1 MSRPALKNASEIES
15 AAETVKQQW
24 REIDIKTN
32 ELKEAVSAAES
43 LAAVEIND
51 VVAAMHAMERKLSE
65 LQAKNKAP
73 SVGVEITRPATA
85 TATATA
91 AAAAAARPL
100 MQSASSSSSS
110 SAAFN
115 PHVPKKKVYTP
126 TSADTSLNRNTTFG
140 SNPLNLP
147 PVPTNYSGSGWAN
160 VMDTSESIDDVVK
173 RMKRKSD
180 TTTLDDEHYDY
191 TDEKRKKFVQ
201 TAMEGRA
208 RTERRTRAAA
218 DNNNAAAA
226 AAQDYLH
233 ARRTSLLTGSN
244 VPIPTLAPKDPSL
257 LTDNANS
264 QGGNMSSLARKG
276 RRLALLAALMAAG
289 QPTAASASATRYGVE
304 LDIVNGTDDKAEYS
318 TWSWS
323 PDVTIPNEEEEDDES
338 EAMRRFLEVDDLR
351 RAHAQ
356 SKEKKALADLH
367 SAYKAVN
374 DNASSEADD
383 MHALMRSLQM
393 TPVAKKKYSR
403 WL

>member
-1 MSRPALKNASEIES
+1 MSRPALKGPREIEN
-15 AAETVKQQW
+15 AAETVKHRW

-73 SVGVEITRPATA
+73 SVGVDTTRPAT
-85 TATATA
+85 

-110 SAAFN
+110 SSSAAFN
-115 PHVPKKKVYTP
+115 PHVPIKKAYTP
-126 TSADTSLNRNTTFG
+126 TSAYASLNSNTTFG
-140 SNPLNLP
+140 SNPLHLP
-147 PVPTNYSGSGWAN
+147 PVPANYSGSGWAN
-160 VMDTSESIDDVVK
+160 VMDTSESIDDTVK
-173 RMKRKSD
+173 EMKRKSD
-180 TTTLDDEHYDY
+180 TIILDDEHYDY

-201 TAMEGRA
+201 TAMKGRE
-208 RTERRTRAAA
+208 RKERRTAA

-226 AAQDYLH
+226 QDSH
-233 ARRTSLLTGSN
+233 ARRRSLTFIDPSLRTGS
-244 VPIPTLAPKDPSL
+244 IDPSL

-264 QGGNMSSLARKG
+264 KGGNMSSLARKG
-276 RRLALLAALMAAG
+276 KRLALVAALMAAG
-289 QPTAASASATRYGVE
+289 HPTAAAAETVSDYYTDCHGM
-304 LDIVNGTDDKAEYS
+304 VNGDNSNPECDGNT
-318 TWSWS
+318 TWTWS
-323 PDVTIPNEEEEDDES
+323 PDVIIPVETEEEM
-338 EAMRRFLEVDDLR
+338 EAMRRFIEVDDLR

-393 TPVAKKKYSR
+393 TPAAKKKYSR